1 MTQPTTPLAT
11 IGRPTVQLQTPN
23 HAQALRDHLLT
34 SLPLFQNLP
43 GLVGIT
49 LNGGL
54 SRGYGDHLSEIDVTL
69 YLTPETFTRWQ
80 TNQSPFAQGITRI
93 DGQLYDIKVVDFA
106 AEQSKPWSSDTLWDA
121 SYAEI
126 LYDPAQQLATLFA
139 KRLAHRPAPAEAQGH
154 MMSCWWYFQLAGDIW
169 IYRGDVVQG
178 HHLFNQAVVALLK
191 ALFIANGEW
200 IPHEKW
206 LFHLS
211 RTLAW
216 TPISWQEQL
225 QAAMSTGDFTL
236 DSLRQRQRVIA
247 ALWTAV
253 DTYLIARN
261 WPDLPVYV
269 MQKSFYTLLQ
279 QLNQTGFLSHEAW
292 TAAGGHSFFN
302 LDPFHKIVTV
312 DEQGI
317 HLQRERLL
325 ALQPEALYAWHFAV
339 AEAVRAGT
347 TTRSDLNRLS
357 PLM

>member
-1 MTQPTTPLAT
+1 MNQPTAPRSTT
-11 IGRPTVQLQTPN
+11 GRPTVQLQTPN

-34 SLPLFQNLP
+34 TLPMLQTGP

-69 YLTPETFTRWQ
+69 YLSAETFSQWQ
-80 TNQSPFAQGITRI
+80 TKQSPLAQGITKI

-126 LYDPAQQLATLFA
+126 LYDPAQQLAALLTE
-139 KRLAHRPAPAEAQGH
+139 RLAHRPTPDEAQGH
-154 MMSCWWYFQLAGDIW
+154 LMSCWWYFQLAGDIW
-169 IYRGDVVQG
+169 IHRGDVVQG
-178 HHLFNQAVVALLK
+178 HHMFNQAVVALLK
-191 ALFIANGEW
+191 ALFIANREW

-216 TPISWQEQL
+216 TPSQWDEQL
-225 QAAMSTGDFTL
+225 QAAMSTGDFTI
-236 DSLRQRQRVIA
+236 DSLRNRQRVIA
-247 ALWTAV
+247 ALWTEL
-253 DTYLIARN
+253 DTYLIERD
-261 WPDLPVYV
+261 WPDLPVHV

-279 QLNQTGFLSHEAW
+279 QLSQVGSLSHEAW
-292 TAAGGHSFFN
+292 AAAGGHAFFN

-312 DEQGI
+312 DEQGV

-325 ALQPEALYAWHFAV
+325 ALQPEVIYTWHFAV
-339 AEAVRAGT
+339 AEAVRSGT
-347 TTRSDLNRLS
+347 TTRSS
-357 PLM
+357 STPLA